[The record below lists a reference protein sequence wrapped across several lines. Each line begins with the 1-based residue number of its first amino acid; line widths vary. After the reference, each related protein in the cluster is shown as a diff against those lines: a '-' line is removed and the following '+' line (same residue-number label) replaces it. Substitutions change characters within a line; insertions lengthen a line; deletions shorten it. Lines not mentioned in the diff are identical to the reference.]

1 MDEAGRAFVI
11 HRDYVNMAYGC
22 TQGSY
27 TDVSFM
33 KNTTRIFID
42 LIAAVHQYTSL
53 TEIEI
58 FEGTSLPRQR

>member
-1 MDEAGRAFVI
+1 MDESGTAFMI
-11 HRDYVNMAYGC
+11 HRNFVNIDYGC

-42 LIAAVHQYTSL
+42 LLAPQLRTIL

-58 FEGTSLPRQR
+58 FEGTNFAWQR